1 MFSSLQ
7 IGSVCALYL
16 ELVIVRIA
24 RFCSLC
30 SLVLSCPQ
38 GIKP

>member
-30 SLVLSCPQ
+30 SLVLPCPQ
-38 GIKP
+38 SMKP

>member
-7 IGSVCALYL
+7 IGSVCAFYL

-30 SLVLSCPQ
+30 CLVLPCPQ
-38 GIKP
+38 SINP

>member
-7 IGSVCALYL
+7 IGSVCELYL
-16 ELVIVRIA
+16 ELVKVCNA

-38 GIKP
+38 SNKP